1 MLLRQ
6 PTKPLCF
13 KCRRGTRQEVGYELA
28 GRSTRVRCPVMPR
41 DTDEVV
47 ECSAFEPRMAE
58 MPGPEVMMAATVII
72 PLKSGKVKRLV
83 PVEKLENF
91 DPEVPIPARRA
102 STWVGQQLYVEE

>member
-1 MLLRQ
+1 
-6 PTKPLCF
+6 
-13 KCRRGTRQEVGYELA
+13 
-28 GRSTRVRCPVMPR
+28 
-41 DTDEVV
+41 
-47 ECSAFEPRMAE
+47 
-58 MPGPEVMMAATVII
+58 MPGPEVMMAATIII